1 MFRLSFMFIA
11 LLTAGCVS
19 LDPHYDRPAA
29 PVPATLP
36 GAHGESTAV
45 VGDWQKV
52 VNDARLKKVVSIAL
66 NSNRDVQKAL
76 ADIEAAR
83 AQYGETRASLFPTVD
98 AELSHTRSKTVASGL
113 SSASQADGAV
123 SSFELDLFGKNQ
135 SLSRAARE
143 TWLASE
149 FTAQNTRLTMIADLT
164 TAWVTLATD
173 NSNLAL
179 AQQTMDSAANSRNIV
194 ARQMAVGTF
203 PPAM

>member
-83 AQYGETRASLFPTVD
+83 AQYGETR
-98 AELSHTRSKTVASGL
+98 ELRFAGRRGGLQLRAGSVWQEPEPVAR
-113 SSASQADGAV
+113 GA
-123 SSFELDLFGKNQ
+123 
-135 SLSRAARE
+135 R
-143 TWLASE
+143 
-149 FTAQNTRLTMIADLT
+149 
-164 TAWVTLATD
+164 
-173 NSNLAL
+173 NLACQRIHR
-179 AQQTMDSAANSRNIV
+179 AEY
-194 ARQMAVGTF
+194 
-203 PPAM
+203 PADDDCRFDHRLGDAGDG

>member
-113 SSASQADGAV
+113 SSASQADAR
-123 SSFELDLFGKNQ
+123 SPASNWTC
-135 SLSRAARE
+135 SARTRACRAR
-143 TWLASE
+143 A
-149 FTAQNTRLTMIADLT
+149 R
-164 TAWVTLATD
+164 
-173 NSNLAL
+173 NLACQRIHR
-179 AQQTMDSAANSRNIV
+179 AEY
-194 ARQMAVGTF
+194 
-203 PPAM
+203 PADDDCRFDHRLGDAGDG

>member
-66 NSNRDVQKAL
+66 NSNWPISRP
-76 ADIEAAR
+76 R
-83 AQYGETRASLFPTVD
+83 APS
-98 AELSHTRSKTVASGL
+98 
-113 SSASQADGAV
+113 
-123 SSFELDLFGKNQ
+123 
-135 SLSRAARE
+135 
-143 TWLASE
+143 
-149 FTAQNTRLTMIADLT
+149 
-164 TAWVTLATD
+164 
-173 NSNLAL
+173 
-179 AQQTMDSAANSRNIV
+179 
-194 ARQMAVGTF
+194 MAKRGHRCF
-203 PPAM
+203 PPLMPN

>member
-113 SSASQADGAV
+113 RLRFTGRRRGLQLRTGLVRQEPEPVARGA
-123 SSFELDLFGKNQ
+123 
-135 SLSRAARE
+135 R
-143 TWLASE
+143 
-149 FTAQNTRLTMIADLT
+149 
-164 TAWVTLATD
+164 
-173 NSNLAL
+173 NLACQRIHR
-179 AQQTMDSAANSRNIV
+179 AEY
-194 ARQMAVGTF
+194 
-203 PPAM
+203 PADDDCRFDHRLGDAGDG